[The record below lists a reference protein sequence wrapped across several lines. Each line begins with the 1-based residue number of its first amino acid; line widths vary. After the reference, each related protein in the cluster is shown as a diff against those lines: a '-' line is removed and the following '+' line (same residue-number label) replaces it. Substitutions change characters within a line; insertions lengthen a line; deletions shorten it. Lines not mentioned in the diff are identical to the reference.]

1 MLLNLSSLER
11 ESITVS
17 RTLNNGLLK
26 DRPLAAPLKP
36 NTKALAKT
44 MSFKI
49 LGHVIH
55 NVSLLP
61 TQKLV
66 LIVLADFYNEESGK
80 AWPSQD
86 TLCMLTGLSR
96 ATLNRALKELKDKG
110 HITIWKERTSGQY
123 PHSAYRINHVSEKD
137 MVEKVGLKSEQTMYQ
152 KGGSPCRTVRHYPLT
167 TLKNTLDSVQ
177 DKEERI
183 VGLPKTPEEFQRLA
197 PFLQDRYWY
206 HKPDVQRMLR
216 NHGLEDLD
224 IAKKGPAKAG
234 PSLREKT

>member
-11 ESITVS
+11 GSITVG
-17 RTLNNGLLK
+17 RTLKNGLLK

-55 NVSLLP
+55 NVSLPP

-123 PHSAYRINHVSEKD
+123 PHSAYRINHVSERD
-137 MVEKVGLKSEQTMYQ
+137 MVEEVGLKSEQTMYQ

-167 TLKNTLDSVQ
+167 TLKNTLDHGSNK
-177 DKEERI
+177 KEQI
-183 VGLPKTPEEFQRLA
+183 VGLPQTPDEFQKLPSA
-197 PFLQDRYWY
+197 VQENYYYW
-206 HKPDVQRMLR
+206 KPNVRKML
-216 NHGLEDLD
+216 E
-224 IAKKGPAKAG
+224 KAG
-234 PSLREKT
+234 FNSLREASKQ

>member
-11 ESITVS
+11 GSITVG
-17 RTLNNGLLK
+17 RTLNNGLLNG
-26 DRPLAAPLKP
+26 RPLAAPLKP

-55 NVSLLP
+55 NVSLPP

-123 PHSAYRINHVSEKD
+123 PHSAYRINNVSERD
-137 MVEKVGLKSEQTMYQ
+137 IVEEVGLKSEQTMYQ

-167 TLKNTLDSVQ
+167 TLKNTLDHGSN
-177 DKEERI
+177 KKERI
-183 VGLPKTPEEFQRLA
+183 VGLPKTPEEFQKLPSVLR
-197 PFLQDRYWY
+197 DHYWY
-206 HKPDVQRMLR
+206 HKPDVQQMLR
-216 NHGLEDLD
+216 QSG
-224 IAKKGPAKAG
+224 IT
-234 PSLREKT
+234 SLKEIGEL

>member
-11 ESITVS
+11 GSITVG

-26 DRPLAAPLKP
+26 GRPLAAPLKP

-55 NVSLLP
+55 NVSLPP

-96 ATLNRALKELKDKG
+96 ATLNRVLKELKDKG
-110 HITIWKERTSGQY
+110 HITVWKQRFSGQY
-123 PHSAYRINHVSEKD
+123 PHNVYRINHVSERH
-137 MVEKVGLKSEQTMYQ
+137 MVEEVSLKSEQTMYQ

-167 TLKNTLDSVQ
+167 TLKNTLDSVK
-177 DKEERI
+177 DKEESI
-183 VGLPKTPEEFQRLA
+183 VGLPQTPEEFQKLPSA
-197 PFLQDRYWY
+197 VQENYYYW
-206 HKPDVQRMLR
+206 KPNVRKML
-216 NHGLEDLD
+216 E
-224 IAKKGPAKAG
+224 KAG
-234 PSLREKT
+234 FNSLREASKQ

>member
-11 ESITVS
+11 GSITVG
-17 RTLNNGLLK
+17 RTLKNGLLK

-49 LGHVIH
+49 LRHVIH
-55 NVSLLP
+55 NVYLPP

-123 PHSAYRINHVSEKD
+123 PHSAYRINHVSERD
-137 MVEKVGLKSEQTMYQ
+137 IVEEMGLKTEQTMYQ
-152 KGGSPCRTVRHYPLT
+152 KGALPCRTVRHYPL
-167 TLKNTLDSVQ
+167 
-177 DKEERI
+177 R
-183 VGLPKTPEEFQRLA
+183 TP
-197 PFLQDRYWY
+197 
-206 HKPDVQRMLR
+206 
-216 NHGLEDLD
+216 
-224 IAKKGPAKAG
+224 
-234 PSLREKT
+234 

>member
-1 MLLNLSSLER
+1 M
-11 ESITVS
+11 I
-17 RTLNNGLLK
+17 RT
-26 DRPLAAPLKP
+26 PLATPLKP

-44 MSFKI
+44 VSFKI

-55 NVSLLP
+55 NVSLPP

-96 ATLNRALKELKDKG
+96 ATFNRALKELKDKE
-110 HITIWKERTSGQY
+110 HIATWKERFSGQY
-123 PHSAYRINHVSEKD
+123 PHSVYRMNHVSERHI
-137 MVEKVGLKSEQTMYQ
+137 VEEVSLKSEQTMYQ
-152 KGGSPCRTVRHYPLT
+152 TRGSPCRTVRHYPST
-167 TLKNTLDSVQ
+167 TLKNTLDHGSN
-177 DKEERI
+177 KKERI
-183 VGLPKTPEEFQRLA
+183 VGLPKTPEEFQRLP
-197 PFLQDRYWY
+197 PFLQDHYWY
-206 HKPDVQRMLR
+206 LKPGVQRMLR

>member
-11 ESITVS
+11 GSITVG

-26 DRPLAAPLKP
+26 GRPLAAPLKP

-55 NVSLLP
+55 NVSLPP

-96 ATLNRALKELKDKG
+96 ATLNRVLKELKDKG
-110 HITIWKERTSGQY
+110 HITIWKERFSGQY
-123 PHSAYRINHVSEKD
+123 PHNVYRINHVSERH
-137 MVEKVGLKSEQTMYQ
+137 MVEEVSLKSEQTMYQ
-152 KGGSPCRTVRHYPLT
+152 KGGSP
-167 TLKNTLDSVQ
+167 
-177 DKEERI
+177 
-183 VGLPKTPEEFQRLA
+183 
-197 PFLQDRYWY
+197 
-206 HKPDVQRMLR
+206 
-216 NHGLEDLD
+216 
-224 IAKKGPAKAG
+224 
-234 PSLREKT
+234 

>member
-1 MLLNLSSLER
+1 
-11 ESITVS
+11 
-17 RTLNNGLLK
+17 
-26 DRPLAAPLKP
+26 
-36 NTKALAKT
+36 

-55 NVSLLP
+55 NVSLPP

-110 HITIWKERTSGQY
+110 HITIWKQRFSGQY
-123 PHSAYRINHVSEKD
+123 PHNVYRINHVSERH
-137 MVEKVGLKSEQTMYQ
+137 MVEEVSLKSEQTMYQ
-152 KGGSPCRTVRHYPLT
+152 KGGSPCRTMRHYPLT

-183 VGLPKTPEEFQRLA
+183 VGLPQTPEEFQKLPSA
-197 PFLQDRYWY
+197 VQENYYYW
-206 HKPDVQRMLR
+206 KPNVRKML
-216 NHGLEDLD
+216 
-224 IAKKGPAKAG
+224 
-234 PSLREKT
+234 EKRRV

>member
-11 ESITVS
+11 GSITVG

-26 DRPLAAPLKP
+26 GRPLAAPLKP
-36 NTKALAKT
+36 NTKALVKT

-55 NVSLLP
+55 NVSLPP

-123 PHSAYRINHVSEKD
+123 PHSAYRINHVSERD
-137 MVEKVGLKSEQTMYQ
+137 MVEEVGLKSEQTMYQ
-152 KGGSPCRTVRHYPLT
+152 KGGSPCRTMRHYPLT
-167 TLKNTLDSVQ
+167 TLKNTLDSVK

-183 VGLPKTPEEFQRLA
+183 VGLPQTPEEFQRL
-197 PFLQDRYWY
+197 PSFLQNQYWY

-216 NHGLEDLD
+216 NHGLEDLQS
-224 IAKKGPAKAG
+224 AKKGPAKAG
-234 PSLREKT
+234 PSLREKA

>member
-1 MLLNLSSLER
+1 MPLNLSSLER
-11 ESITVS
+11 GFITVGK
-17 RTLNNGLLK
+17 TLNNGLLK

-55 NVSLLP
+55 NVSLPP

-96 ATLNRALKELKDKG
+96 ATLNRVLKELKDKG
-110 HITIWKERTSGQY
+110 HITIWKERFSGQY
-123 PHSAYRINHVSEKD
+123 PHNVYRINHVSERH
-137 MVEKVGLKSEQTMYQ
+137 MVEEVSLKSEQTMYQ

-167 TLKNTLDSVQ
+167 TLKNTLDSVK
-177 DKEERI
+177 DKEESI
-183 VGLPKTPEEFQRLA
+183 VGLPQTPEEFQKLPSA
-197 PFLQDRYWY
+197 VQENYYYW
-206 HKPDVQRMLR
+206 KPNVRKML
-216 NHGLEDLD
+216 E
-224 IAKKGPAKAG
+224 KAG
-234 PSLREKT
+234 FNSLREASKQ

>member
-1 MLLNLSSLER
+1 MLQNLSSFEHG
-11 ESITVS
+11 SITVG
-17 RTLNNGLLK
+17 RTLKNGLLK

-49 LGHVIH
+49 LRHVIH
-55 NVSLLP
+55 NVYLPP

-96 ATLNRALKELKDKG
+96 ATFNRALKELKDKG

-123 PHSAYRINHVSEKD
+123 PHSAYRINHVSERD
-137 MVEKVGLKSEQTMYQ
+137 IVEEVGLKSEQTMYQ

-167 TLKNTLDSVQ
+167 TLKNTLDHGSN
-177 DKEERI
+177 KKERI
-183 VGLPKTPEEFQRLA
+183 VGLPQTPDEFQKLPSA
-197 PFLQDRYWY
+197 VQENYYYW
-206 HKPDVQRMLR
+206 KPNVQKML
-216 NHGLEDLD
+216 E
-224 IAKKGPAKAG
+224 KAG
-234 PSLREKT
+234 FNSLKEASKQ

>member
-1 MLLNLSSLER
+1 
-11 ESITVS
+11 
-17 RTLNNGLLK
+17 
-26 DRPLAAPLKP
+26 
-36 NTKALAKT
+36 

-55 NVSLLP
+55 NVSLPP

-123 PHSAYRINHVSEKD
+123 PHSVYRINHVSERH
-137 MVEKVGLKSEQTMYQ
+137 MVEEVSLKREQTMYQ
-152 KGGSPCRTVRHYPLT
+152 KGGSPCRTVRHYLAGA
-167 TLKNTLDSVQ
+167 LKKNLDRVQ
-177 DKEERI
+177 NKEERI
-183 VGLPKTPEEFQRLA
+183 VGLPQMPEEFHRL
-197 PFLQDRYWY
+197 PSFLQNQYWF

-216 NHGLEDLD
+216 NHGLEDLES
-224 IAKKGPAKAG
+224 AKKDRQKPA
-234 PSLREKT
+234 RV

>member
-11 ESITVS
+11 GSITVG

-26 DRPLAAPLKP
+26 GRPLAAPLKP

-55 NVSLLP
+55 NVSLPP

-123 PHSAYRINHVSEKD
+123 PHSAYRINHVSERD
-137 MVEKVGLKSEQTMYQ
+137 MVEEVGLKSEQTMYQ

-167 TLKNTLDSVQ
+167 TLKNTLDSVK
-177 DKEERI
+177 DKEESI
-183 VGLPKTPEEFQRLA
+183 VGLPQTPEEFQKLPSA
-197 PFLQDRYWY
+197 VQENYYYW
-206 HKPDVQRMLR
+206 KPNVRKML
-216 NHGLEDLD
+216 E
-224 IAKKGPAKAG
+224 KAG
-234 PSLREKT
+234 FNSLREASKQ